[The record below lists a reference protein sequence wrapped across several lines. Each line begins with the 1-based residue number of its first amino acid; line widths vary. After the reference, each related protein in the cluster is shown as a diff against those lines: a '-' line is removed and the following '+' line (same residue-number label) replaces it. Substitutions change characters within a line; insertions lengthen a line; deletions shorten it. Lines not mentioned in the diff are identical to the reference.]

1 MLLIR
6 DVNSQEIAF
15 PSRESQ
21 FPGLDQDSRFR
32 PVPFTGVIGVGLSA
46 GTRRAGQGI
55 VGPRSD
61 AAGQSVDVA
70 GGWAHQAAGS
80 GWVSGTV
87 AHLSKRRRAA
97 RRGKAIANQTG
108 MPGTGDPRPAVRRG
122 RIGRHLSGL
131 S

>member
-46 GTRRAGQGI
+46 GARRAG
-55 VGPRSD
+55 
-61 AAGQSVDVA
+61 
-70 GGWAHQAAGS
+70 
-80 GWVSGTV
+80 
-87 AHLSKRRRAA
+87 
-97 RRGKAIANQTG
+97 AIAGRTPVLFPADDGTPSIDRHSRQWRARNVAKRLGEGLQGERDRGSTMADWPSHG
-108 MPGTGDPRPAVRRG
+108 GPGNRG
-122 RIGRHLSGL
+122 PPV
-131 S
+131 

>member
-1 MLLIR
+1 MTGPHRSI
-6 DVNSQEIAF
+6 DIAGSGAPETSQNGWERGYRGSA
-15 PSRESQ
+15 
-21 FPGLDQDSRFR
+21 
-32 PVPFTGVIGVGLSA
+32 TGEAQWPIGPR
-46 GTRRAGQGI
+46 TAGQGI

-61 AAGQSVDVA
+61 AAGQSVDVT
-70 GGWAHQAAGS
+70 GGWARQAAGS
-80 GWVSGTV
+80 GWVSGTM

-122 RIGRHLSGL
+122 RIGRYLSGL